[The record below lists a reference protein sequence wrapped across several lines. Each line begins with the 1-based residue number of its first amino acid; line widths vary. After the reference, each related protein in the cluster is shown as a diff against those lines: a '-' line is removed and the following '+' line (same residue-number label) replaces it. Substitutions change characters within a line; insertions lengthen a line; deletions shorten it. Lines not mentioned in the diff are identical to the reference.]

1 MHHGAW
7 YHVADADVFPE
18 QFPRFLGMTEAQR
31 GALLAA
37 HGEIFDV
44 AWWQQLQARLRDGE
58 VVDVPPYP
66 EALRLRPESAPKPV

>member
-1 MHHGAW
+1 MEYLLLIHSDTKAW
-7 YHVADADVFPE
+7 DT
-18 QFPRFLGMTEAQR
+18 MTETQR
-31 GALLAA
+31 AALLAA

-66 EALRLRPESAPKPV
+66 EALRLRPESAPQPV